1 MDIVQSGILEE
12 ETQLARYITFAVSNN
27 ENIIQTLKNLAD
39 IIDTST
45 CVIGI
50 GKNILNKINCNVPEL
65 RTMPTYSVGDLEIPS
80 TPDDLWVWL
89 RGNDRGKLFHQ
100 SRR

>member
-39 IIDTST
+39 IIDT
-45 CVIGI
+45 
-50 GKNILNKINCNVPEL
+50 
-65 RTMPTYSVGDLEIPS
+65 
-80 TPDDLWVWL
+80 
-89 RGNDRGKLFHQ
+89 
-100 SRR
+100 

>member
-65 RTMPTYSVGDLEIPS
+65 RTMPTYSVGDLEIPLHPM
-80 TPDDLWVWL
+80 TFGYGYVEMTAENYFINHE
-89 RGNDRGKLFHQ
+89 R
-100 SRR
+100 